1 MSISAAAR
9 LATLPSSP
17 MTRQLMFS
25 ASTTDPK
32 VAFAASGLSCHYWLH
47 PVKPCAGSPLRKQL
61 VDIATG

>member
-1 MSISAAAR
+1 
-9 LATLPSSP
+9 

-61 VDIATG
+61 ADIATG